1 MESDSHPQRRAPRG
15 HAPIPMT
22 DDPSVRAMH
31 INQLKERIERSA
43 YTVDA
48 DAVAQA
54 LLRRPSARR
63 TILPPRSR
71 PRAAGPRA
79 ARPPPPAAEPVL
91 VAGERTAPPRG
102 AERDAGRARHHRAH

>member
-1 MESDSHPQRRAPRG
+1 MDPDSSGQRRAPRG

-31 INQLKERIERSA
+31 ITQLKERIERSA

-48 DAVAQA
+48 DAVAEA

-63 TILPPRSR
+63 SILPAVSR
-71 PRAAGPRA
+71 
-79 ARPPPPAAEPVL
+79 
-91 VAGERTAPPRG
+91 
-102 AERDAGRARHHRAH
+102 RDARTRRANGSSPQR

>member
-1 MESDSHPQRRAPRG
+1 MEPDSHPQRRAPRG

-48 DAVAQA
+48 DAVAEA
-54 LLRRPSARR
+54 LLRRPSVRR
-63 TILPPRSR
+63 TILPAVSRAGARSRRANGSAPRS
-71 PRAAGPRA
+71 
-79 ARPPPPAAEPVL
+79 
-91 VAGERTAPPRG
+91 
-102 AERDAGRARHHRAH
+102 

>member
-1 MESDSHPQRRAPRG
+1 MEPDSHPQRRAPRG

-48 DAVAQA
+48 DAVAEA

-63 TILPPRSR
+63 GRGRPCPAR
-71 PRAAGPRA
+71 PRAG
-79 ARPPPPAAEPVL
+79 RPPPPSAEPVL
-91 VAGERTAPPRG
+91 IAGERTAPAGG
-102 AERDAGRARHHRAH
+102 AERDAGRA

>member
-1 MESDSHPQRRAPRG
+1 MEPDSHPQRRAPRG

-48 DAVAQA
+48 DAVAEA

-63 TILPPRSR
+63 TILPAVSRAGARSRRANGSAPRS
-71 PRAAGPRA
+71 
-79 ARPPPPAAEPVL
+79 
-91 VAGERTAPPRG
+91 
-102 AERDAGRARHHRAH
+102 